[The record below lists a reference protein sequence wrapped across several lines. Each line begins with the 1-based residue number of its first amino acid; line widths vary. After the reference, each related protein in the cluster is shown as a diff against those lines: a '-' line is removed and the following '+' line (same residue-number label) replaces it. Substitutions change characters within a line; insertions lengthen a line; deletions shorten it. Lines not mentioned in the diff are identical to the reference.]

1 MYEADAVVSEEV
13 VCSLDQKAEDEL
25 AKQRIRRKTIPGEEN
40 RMCEV
45 ESLAGSGRSGQA
57 SEDWASKRGDVKE
70 QAGTRSLRPHSQA
83 KELGFSPECMWKL
96 HKFYY
101 YR

>member
-1 MYEADAVVSEEV
+1 MVSKEA

-40 RMCEV
+40 HMCEV

-57 SEDWASKRGDVKE
+57 SKNWASERGDVKE
-70 QAGTRSLRPHSQA
+70 QAGTRSPRPHSHA
-83 KELGFSPECMWKL
+83 KELGFSPKCMRKL

-101 YR
+101 